1 MAARNRVT
9 YAPLDLESAR
19 AALAAD
25 KLVRVGIV
33 PTGYFPDGG
42 SGRLRAV
49 GDPAVDG
56 EEFIKVE
63 VNIGGAKDVIPFAPS
78 DLTPIKRGQA
88 SPEPLS
94 VPKPPTRT
102 RTRAV
107 VTADSVR
114 STDLADSPSRPSGTP
129 ASTRSNVESLD
140 ARRAETR
147 STAAATAATLASAA
161 SAAGLELPPTL
172 SPIEQPV
179 KGAAGTPRTAGSGKA
194 IGSDVTK
201 ADPGASETA
210 GRPATKKPT
219 QRGKRAPVSITISTT
234 GVENTGWQVEAR
246 LGAKVVVKACPLS
259 PARAAQLVAA
269 LDNASLTGFVAD
281 VLAEHRA
288 QAQAKADRLAG
299 ELAAVQAEL
308 AEYAGR

>member
-1 MAARNRVT
+1 MAARNRIT

-63 VNIGGAKDVIPFAPS
+63 VNIGGAKDVLPFAPS

-88 SPEPLS
+88 SPEPIS

-102 RTRAV
+102 RSA
-107 VTADSVR
+107 VTANSVR
-114 STDLADSPSRPSGTP
+114 PPDLARPVSRPAGSP
-129 ASTRSNVESLD
+129 ASGLSNVESLD
-140 ARRAETR
+140 AKRAETR
-147 STAAATAATLASAA
+147 SMASSPA
-161 SAAGLELPPTL
+161 SVASVSTSAPPPAL
-172 SPIEQPV
+172 STIEPPV
-179 KGAAGTPRTAGSGKA
+179 KGAANTLKAAASGKA
-194 IGSDVTK
+194 IDSDVTK
-201 ADPGASETA
+201 ADPGGAVPA
-210 GRPATKKPT
+210 VKPATKKPT
-219 QRGKRAPVSITISTT
+219 QRGKRAPVAITISTT

-246 LGAKVVVKACPLS
+246 LGAKVVVKAAQVS

-269 LDNASLTGFVAD
+269 LDNAPLTDFVAE

-288 QAQAKADRLAG
+288 QAQAKADRLVQ

-308 AEYAGR
+308 AEYAGK

>member
-1 MAARNRVT
+1 MAARNRIT

-88 SPEPLS
+88 SPEPIS

-102 RTRAV
+102 RTRTA
-107 VTADSVR
+107 VTANSVR
-114 STDLADSPSRPSGTP
+114 PPDLARPVSRPVGSP
-129 ASTRSNVESLD
+129 ASGLSNVESLD

-147 STAAATAATLASAA
+147 SMASSPSSVASVSTSAPPPALSTIEPPVRGTGKTLKAA
-161 SAAGLELPPTL
+161 E
-172 SPIEQPV
+172 
-179 KGAAGTPRTAGSGKA
+179 SGKA
-194 IGSDVTK
+194 IDSDVTK
-201 ADPGASETA
+201 ADPGGSV
-210 GRPATKKPT
+210 PAVKPVTKKPT
-219 QRGKRAPVSITISTT
+219 QRGKRAPVAITISTT

-246 LGAKVVVKACPLS
+246 LGAKVVVKASQVS

-269 LDNASLTGFVAD
+269 LDNAPLTDFVAE

-288 QAQAKADRLAG
+288 QAQAKADRLAQ

-308 AEYAGR
+308 AEYAGT